1 MDAKTAA
8 EFFDR
13 DLAWLRE
20 IAKNLGLQNIEV
32 LGERTVTFLVRWRG
46 RILRVVM
53 RGAEDY
59 PLSPTSVGFCAEGD
73 AADDGP
79 EHWPT
84 GVSGI
89 NQSERFVC
97 SPGFAEGH
105 QRHSDWPVVPD
116 KNRIHGLA
124 QRLVFMLGGV
134 DAVG

>member
-1 MDAKTAA
+1 MDVKTAA

-13 DLAWLRE
+13 DLGWLRE
-20 IAKNLGLQNIEV
+20 IAKDLGLQNIEV
-32 LGERTVTFLVRWRG
+32 LGDRVVTFLIRWRG

-53 RGAEDY
+53 RGTEDY
-59 PLSPTSVGFCAEGD
+59 PLSPTSVRFSAEGD
-73 AADDGP
+73 PADDRP
-79 EHWPT
+79 EHWPA

-89 NQSERFVC
+89 NPSERFVC

-134 DAVG
+134 DPVG